1 MARGLTTTIKNLL
14 AANTIRFIDL
24 LELHFSSAAGGVR
37 ILTNGPHDF
46 RLISGTPTLSG
57 DRTFLA
63 DGYWLGWSAPSETGA
78 PLVNTSVITLSGSD
92 DANRYNDIF
101 LNNAYVGTRVVVYR
115 QFFDP
120 DVSPPSAQGDPVM
133 LWDGEMTSVK
143 ITDTIRSAAV
153 EVTTT
158 NVFYDFDL
166 VNCRRTNGA
175 SQAATKYYVQT
186 ATNKTFANDKGF
198 EFATQDIQ
206 DLSWG
211 KKV

>member
-14 AANTIRFIDL
+14 AADTIRYFDL

-37 ILTNGPHDF
+37 LLTNGAHD
-46 RLISGTPTLSG
+46 LELTSGTPTLSG
-57 DRTFLA
+57 SRTFLA
-63 DGYWLGWSAPSETGA
+63 DGNWLGYSAPAETGA
-78 PLVNTSVITLSGSD
+78 PLVNTSVVTLSGSD
-92 DANRYNDIF
+92 PADTYTDIF
-101 LNNAYVGTRVVVYR
+101 LNNAYVGTRVVIYR
-115 QFFDP
+115 QFMEAE
-120 DVSPPSAQGDPVM
+120 VSPPSLQGDPVM

-143 ITDTIRSAAV
+143 IMDTVNSSDIAI
-153 EVTTT
+153 TTT

-166 VNCRRTNGA
+166 INCRRTNGA
-175 SQAATKYYVQT
+175 SQAATKYYTQT